1 VAKASPTRTEP
12 TAIGSTTPAEVDTI
26 ASTRSST
33 NQLAVLDERAVPARV
48 VALLS
53 SDQNLQ
59 PASEVDHRPE
69 DVERLKAAV
78 MAGEIPWPIKYEPA
92 RKHLRINI
100 KYVKAAA
107 QQINNEGWTPG
118 QDELLNA

>member
-48 VALLS
+48 VTLVS
-53 SDQNLQ
+53 TPENL
-59 PASEVDHRPE
+59 PSMSEVDYRPE

-78 MAGEIPWPIKYEPA
+78 MAGDIPWPIKYEPA

-107 QQINNEGWTPG
+107 RQIDNEGWMPG
-118 QDELLNA
+118 QEQLLDA

>member
-1 VAKASPTRTEP
+1 M
-12 TAIGSTTPAEVDTI
+12 
-26 ASTRSST
+26 
-33 NQLAVLDERAVPARV
+33 PARV
-48 VALLS
+48 VALLEH
-53 SDQNLQ
+53 DHG
-59 PASEVDHRPE
+59 PRPTSEVDYRPE

-107 QQINNEGWTPG
+107 QQITNEGWTPG
-118 QDELLNA
+118 QEELLDA